1 MWDDSDHPKQT
12 KEATMNM
19 DQLREFFGWCTV
31 VNFGL
36 LMVYTVAILGAGRW
50 IAGMHGRLFHL
61 PEGELLKAY
70 YHYLAVYKLLVLALN
85 FAPWLA
91 LVIMERG

>member
-1 MWDDSDHPKQT
+1 MT
-12 KEATMNM
+12 L

-36 LMVYTVAILGAGRW
+36 LAFYSAAILAAGRR
-50 IAGMHGRLFHL
+50 IARLHARLFHL
-61 PEGELLKAY
+61 PETDLLKSY
-70 YHYLAVYKLLVLALN
+70 YHYIAIYKVLVLALN

-91 LVIMERG
+91 LTIMERA

>member
-1 MWDDSDHPKQT
+1 MT
-12 KEATMNM
+12 L

-36 LMVYTVAILGAGRW
+36 LLFYTVAILAAGRR
-50 IAGMHGRLFHL
+50 IAGLHGRLFHL
-61 PEGELLKAY
+61 SEGELPRAY
-70 YHYLAVYKLLVLALN
+70 YHYIAFYKLLVLALN

-91 LVIMERG
+91 LTIMRGR